1 MHKKLKAKE
10 TNKNGNTTYD
20 RNGSVKKENLHEFH
34 QNTRNMKW
42 PSYKGKLHL
51 NEGKAQREKTEK

>member
-20 RNGSVKKENLHEFH
+20 LEFH

-51 NEGKAQREKTEK
+51 NQGKAQREQTEK